1 MGVEIK
7 GLDDI
12 ERTIKKKYS
21 PKAIKDAEH
30 RALKAGGHMLRN
42 KIATELNAVRDTG
55 ELAIGTDILEPKL
68 IGNRLEAKLHW
79 RGEHRTLAY
88 INEHGHYDKAGK
100 WVKPRGAGKAQQTL
114 TLNSDLYFKL
124 IKKELNR

>member
-21 PKAIKDAEH
+21 PKSIKDAEH